1 MAQVITLVDDIDGN
15 TDDVKSVRFL
25 ADGVE
30 YQIDLGKKNRA
41 ELDQVVAKLIEAG
54 AKKVTGKAVAGSKSG
69 VDTQAVREW
78 ANANGVEV
86 NERGRLSSSVL
97 EAYANRKK

>member
-1 MAQVITLVDDIDGN
+1 MAQVITLVDDIDGS
-15 TDDVKSVRFL
+15 TDDVKNVRFL

-30 YQIDLGKKNRA
+30 YQIDLGEKNRA

-54 AKKVTGKAVAGSKSG
+54 AKKVSKAVAGAKSG

-78 ANANGVEV
+78 GKANGVKM

-97 EAYANRKK
+97 EAYANRNK